1 MPVHAEKR
9 VLPYSPEQLFDL
21 VADIEKYP
29 EYLPWCLGAR
39 VRKREGNVL
48 YADMVIGFRFIR
60 ERYTSKVTC
69 KRPGERGAGVGEGGA
84 KTEDITTEAGRIDVV
99 YVDGPL
105 RRLRNHWVFEPA
117 EGGGCEIDFYV
128 EFDFH
133 SRILEK
139 LIGALFNE
147 AVRRM
152 VGAFEARAKV
162 IYGPPQG
169 EVSRVRTA

>member
-9 VLPYSPEQLFDL
+9 VLPFSPEQLFDL
-21 VADIEKYP
+21 VADVEKYP

-48 YADMVIGFRFIR
+48 YADMVIGFRFFR

-69 KRPGERGAGVGEGGA
+69 KRPNERTADKGGGTGAEGIG
-84 KTEDITTEAGRIDVV
+84 TEAGRIDVV

-128 EFDFH
+128 ESDFH

-152 VGAFEARAKV
+152 VGAFEARAKIV
-162 IYGPPQG
+162 YGPPQG

>member
-9 VLPYSPEQLFDL
+9 VIPYSPEQLFDL

-69 KRPGERGAGVGEGGA
+69 KRPNKRTADKGGGTGAEGIG
-84 KTEDITTEAGRIDVV
+84 TEAGRIDVV
-99 YVDGPL
+99 YIDGPL

-162 IYGPPQG
+162 VYGPPQG